1 MSAAG
6 GTEQR
11 RGDRTVTLGHDERMS
26 TAAAPVLPAAL
37 RLGAVHVPDITR
49 AVAWYERALGL
60 RVHEQ
65 GETLAMLGDGAEV
78 VLLLHQD
85 REAQPAGRTAGLYH
99 YALLYSSREELA
111 RAALRLSATQ
121 TPIQG
126 ASDHETHE
134 AIYLADADGN
144 GIELAAD
151 RPRDTWPEHLGYATR
166 PKPLDFEA
174 LMSTVAQEQST
185 PWAGEGL
192 RIGHLHLHVGD
203 IEEGLRFYRDTV
215 GFELQANLG
224 FAAFVS
230 AGGYHHHLAFNVW
243 NGADAPAPPLHAVGL
258 HAWSV
263 ELPAEDLAALRA
275 RLEAAGHP
283 LRDLPSGFLVR
294 DPWDSALVARTG
306 L

>member
-1 MSAAG
+1 MSN
-6 GTEQR
+6 
-11 RGDRTVTLGHDERMS
+11 DM
-26 TAAAPVLPAAL
+26 APVLAGSL
-37 RLGAVHVPDITR
+37 RLGAVHLDVADLTR

-60 RVHEQ
+60 RVHER
-65 GETLAMLGDGAEV
+65 GETLAKLGDGAEV
-78 VLLLHQD
+78 VLLLHED

-99 YALLYSSREELA
+99 YALLYPSREELA
-111 RAALRLSATQ
+111 RATLRLNATQ

-151 RPRDTWPEHLGYATR
+151 RPRDTWPDHLGYAAR
-166 PKPLDFEA
+166 PKPLDLES
-174 LMSTVAQEQST
+174 LMTTVAGEQPT
-185 PWAGEGL
+185 PWVGEGL

-230 AGGYHHHLAFNVW
+230 AGGYHHHLAFNVF
-243 NGADAPAPPLHAVGL
+243 NGVGAPAPRPHSVGL
-258 HAWSV
+258 HAWSA

-275 RLEAAGHP
+275 RLEAAGHA
-283 LRDLPSGFLVR
+283 LRDVSGGLLVR
-294 DPWDSALVARTG
+294 DPWGSALVART
-306 L
+306 